1 MECGQKWKLVGALLV
16 LLGMSASADEV
27 VISDDGRQIQINGD
41 GTWVQLSKDR
51 YAVNAAGERIRLKP
65 DGTWSFLGDATPADA
80 QAPVALTPISA
91 ALESTLFLSKVEIRK
106 RRIERAKSTHAEVR
120 TVYYLQVVNDGP
132 ADITLDN
139 SLSEKLTPGSSSGAE
154 FDVISVDSPTGLIKP
169 GERETIEVVADGAP
183 RWFGVKA
190 MTLKVAAGALGNR
203 QSRVLS
209 KIMSDVDRRNVDAF

>member
-1 MECGQKWKLVGALLV
+1 MECSQKWM
-16 LLGMSASADEV
+16 LLGAFLLLLGVSVSAAEV

-51 YAVNAAGERIRLKP
+51 YAINAAGERIRLKP
-65 DGTWSFLGDATPADA
+65 DGTWSLLSDAKPANG

-91 ALESTLFLSKVEIRK
+91 ALESTLFLSKVEILK

-120 TVYYLQVVNDGP
+120 SVYYLQVVNDSP

-139 SLSEKLTPGSSSGAE
+139 SLSTKLLPGSSSGAE
-154 FDVISVDSPTGLIKP
+154 FEVISVSFPTGLIKP

-190 MTLKVAAGALGNR
+190 MTLEVTAGALGNR

-209 KIMSDVDRRNVDAF
+209 KMMSDVDRRDVDDF

>member
-1 MECGQKWKLVGALLV
+1 MLGSQKLV
-16 LLGMSASADEV
+16 LLSVLFVLLGLSASGAEV

-51 YAVNAAGERIRLKP
+51 YAINAAGQRIRLKP
-65 DGTWSFLGDATPADA
+65 DGTWSLLGDAKPANSSD
-80 QAPVALTPISA
+80 QTVLTPISA
-91 ALESTLFLSKVEIRK
+91 ALESTLFLSKVEILK

-120 TVYYLQVVNDGP
+120 TVYHLQVVNDSP

-139 SLSEKLTPGSSSGAE
+139 TLSAKLLPGSSSGAE
-154 FDVISVDSPTGLIKP
+154 FEVISVRFATDLIKP
-169 GERETIEVVADGAP
+169 GERETIEVIADGAP

-190 MTLKVAAGALGNR
+190 MTLEVPAGVLGNR

-209 KIMSDVDRRNVDAF
+209 KIMSDVERRNVDAF